1 MWKIMKDTVMNFC
14 DIDHKATVLE
24 KNTRESYV
32 DMSQWSL
39 KNPKYLYNIQRIFLY
54 LRLLIYERISTK
66 INELEIICIM
76 EFISIIETSLADLQD
91 GVSDIFVLNDCLS
104 VCLKGN

>member
-1 MWKIMKDTVMNFC
+1 MK
-14 DIDHKATVLE
+14 HE
-24 KNTRESYV
+24 
-32 DMSQWSL
+32 

-91 GVSDIFVLNDCLS
+91 GVSDILGLNDCLS
-104 VCLKGN
+104 VCLKGNEIRFYPTVG

>member
-1 MWKIMKDTVMNFC
+1 MK
-14 DIDHKATVLE
+14 HK
-24 KNTRESYV
+24 
-32 DMSQWSL
+32 

-66 INELEIICIM
+66 IKELEIICTM

-91 GVSDIFVLNDCLS
+91 GVSDILGLNDCLS
-104 VCLKGN
+104 VCLKGNEIRFYPTVG

>member
-1 MWKIMKDTVMNFC
+1 MIIKQRSWK
-14 DIDHKATVLE
+14 
-24 KNTRESYV
+24 KNTRESHV
-32 DMSQWSL
+32 DMSQGSFK
-39 KNPKYLYNIQRIFLY
+39 KNLNYLYNIQRIFLY

-76 EFISIIETSLADLQD
+76 EFISIVETSLADLQD